1 MKKYLL
7 LTISTLISLSFNL
20 FADWIPITLEA
31 PTKPSI
37 NAVSSNIQT
46 TIVNFNLSGFY
57 LNTVQTPNGEA
68 SIATVDMASQIL
80 EEGAPDLAKLDA
92 SIIIPDEAEMQINV
106 LSSSFRDYPN
116 ITIAPSKGNLT
127 RDIDP
132 NTVPY
137 RWGSIYEVDRFYPE
151 ILTDMREPYILKDYR
166 GQTILTYPFQYNP
179 VTKVLRVYYDM
190 TVEVSVLNQTGGLNQ
205 KNRNEN
211 STIINTQF
219 KGIYKNHFI
228 NFFATHTRYTPVEE
242 QGRMIVISHGPFM
255 EAMQPFVNWKNQKGI
270 PTTIVNVSTIG
281 NNTTAIKNY
290 IQTEYNLNDGLA
302 FILLIGD
309 GTQIATPSAA
319 GGSSDPSY
327 ALLEGNDNYP
337 DIFVGRFSA
346 ENVTQVQTQVTKTVH
361 YERDLV
367 SGDWL
372 KKGMGIA
379 SSEGAGIGDNG
390 EADWV
395 HMDII
400 RNKLLDY
407 TYSTVDQVYANNG
420 GNATM
425 ITNNVNYGRSE
436 ICYCGH
442 GSATTWVTTGY
453 SNSNVNALTNDWK
466 LPYIHSVAC
475 VNGQFANTTC
485 FAEAWL
491 RATNNSNGNPT
502 GAVAMYA
509 SSINQSWAP
518 PMRGQD
524 EYIDLF
530 VDEEMSSIAGL
541 WYNSSCGMID
551 AYGTDGAN
559 MYKTWHIFGDPS
571 LQVKTDTLSQIAAS
585 YLPNI
590 MIGMENFEITT
601 DAPNSLV
608 CLSSNNEIIAY
619 GYADNSGFIN
629 LDLINL
635 PDEPTDLLL
644 TITALNRITVV
655 DTVEL
660 IPSNVPFLL
669 FNSFSINDS
678 ETGNGNGQTDYGE
691 NLKLTVNLRNV
702 GSLPA
707 DSVSVTLSS
716 DSPFITF
723 VEGTANYLSIAS
735 DSIYGLPDGFE
746 ITLNKNVPDM
756 EPILINIQSVCQDTL
771 IWNSSF
777 QLIAHSPVLNLEI
790 ISVLDEEGNN
800 NGKLDIGETAQVT
813 IQIKNNGTSDICNA
827 VANLNSVYEFLEI
840 EEEIFN
846 YDTIAANT
854 SKIGTWNITISEDA
868 STADFADFSL
878 NIIEDEEIFLEE
890 NFYLIIGQ
898 IPVLVLDLDN
908 NNNSG
913 TAIHSAIST
922 LGIQAVYS
930 TTFPADLNIYK
941 SIFVCL
947 GTSPQNH
954 ELTLSEG
961 ARLANYLNNGNCLYM
976 EGADTWYEDQTTAV
990 HQMFKI
996 QGISDGGNDISTIN
1010 GQINSFTEGMAFPYS
1025 GDNSYIDRIN
1035 AVAPAFSIFKNQ
1047 YPLYTCAVAYNQG
1060 TYKTIGSSFEF
1071 GGLVNSEFPS
1081 TKSNLVIKYLEFF
1094 DLIETESMD
1103 LDLANGWNMISI
1115 YLEPRPTDIDS
1126 ILSSIRSDIRI
1137 MKNSLGQT
1145 YIPAYNINTL
1155 GEWNIKQGYMI
1166 YTTDDVSVSIQG
1178 YKIAPEFQT
1187 ISLPGG
1193 WRLIPYLRDNP
1204 MDIAEAL
1211 SSIVDNI
1218 IIVKNQDG
1226 GIFVPL
1232 YNINTIGNMQALSSY
1247 NLCVSEASDLVYP
1260 ANNSSRRVI
1269 FDENKILKPKN
1280 KVIFTDNSMVAILD
1294 FNENYE
1300 GKEIGAFNSEG
1311 KLVGASVV
1319 QNGKAA
1325 IVIYG
1330 KDEFTEEA
1338 ASDGELITFRD
1349 VNENN
1354 NFSFEFN
1361 NITDV
1366 ISGNEIKRISYK
1378 KDAAYAAKVILEEGI
1393 SNETPVK
1400 ALPNPANNSFKLE
1413 FNLIEVGNYE
1423 ILIYSST
1430 GILIDKISKNFTN
1443 SGFNYFNYNS
1453 NQLATGLYN
1462 VIIRGANYQ
1471 ESCKVLIAR

>member
-1 MKKYLL
+1 MNRILI
-7 LTISTLISLSFNL
+7 LTIISLLSFTYNL
-20 FADWIPITLEA
+20 FAEWIPITSVSPA
-31 PTKPSI
+31 KPSI
-37 NAVSSNIQT
+37 TAVSSNIQT
-46 TIVNFNLSGFY
+46 TVVNFNLSGFY
-57 LNTVQTPNGEA
+57 LNSVQTPNGEA

-80 EEGAPDLAKLDA
+80 EEAAPDLAKLDA
-92 SIIIPDEAEMQINV
+92 SIIIPDEAEMQINL
-106 LSSSFRDYPN
+106 LSSSFRDFPN
-116 ITIAPSKGNLT
+116 VIIAPSKGNFT

-132 NTVPY
+132 STVPY
-137 RWGSIYEVDRFYPE
+137 RWGRVYQMDRFYPE
-151 ILTDMREPYILKDYR
+151 ILTDMREPYIMKDYR

-179 VTKVLRVYYDM
+179 VTRVLRVYYDM
-190 TVEVSVLNQTGGLNQ
+190 TVEVSVLNQTGGWNQ
-205 KNRNEN
+205 KNRVER
-211 STIINTQF
+211 SPKINTQF
-219 KGIYKNHFI
+219 KGIYKNHFL
-228 NFFATHTRYTPVEE
+228 NFFATQTRYTPVEE

-255 EAMQPFVNWKNQKGI
+255 EAVQPFVNWKNQKGI
-270 PTTIVNVSTIG
+270 PTTIVNVTTIG
-281 NNTTAIKNY
+281 NNTTSIKNY
-290 IQTEYNLNDGLA
+290 IQTQYDLNDGLT
-302 FILLIGD
+302 FVLLVGD
-309 GTQIATPSAA
+309 ATQIVTPSAA

-346 ENVTQVQTQVTKTVH
+346 ENVTQVQTQVTKTIH

-400 RNKLLDY
+400 RGKLLDY

-453 SNSNVNALTNDWK
+453 SNTNVNALTNDWK

-475 VNGQFANTTC
+475 VNGQFSGTTC

-524 EYIDLF
+524 EYIDIF
-530 VDEEMSSIAGL
+530 VDEEMSSIGGL
-541 WYNSSCGMID
+541 WYNSSCGMMD

-608 CLSSNNEIIAY
+608 CLSNNNEIIAY
-619 GYADNSGFIN
+619 GYTDNSGFIDLN
-629 LDLINL
+629 LINL
-635 PDEPTDLLL
+635 PDEPTDLIL
-644 TITALNRITVV
+644 TITALNRVTLV

-678 ETGNGNGQTDYGE
+678 ETGNGNGQADYGE
-691 NLKLTVNLRNV
+691 NVKLTVNLRNV

-723 VEGTANYLSIAS
+723 VEGTANYVSIAP

-746 ITLNKNVPDM
+746 ILLNKNVPDM
-756 EPILINIQSVCQDTL
+756 EPILISIQSVCQDTL

-777 QLIAHSPVLNLEI
+777 QIIAHAPVLQLEV
-790 ISVLDEEGNN
+790 ISVLDPEGNS
-800 NGKLDIGETAQVT
+800 NGKLDAGETAQLT
-813 IQIKNNGTSDICNA
+813 IQIKNNGSSDICNA
-827 VANLNSVYEFLEI
+827 VANLSSVYELLEI
-840 EEEIFN
+840 EEGIFN

-854 SKIGTWNITISEDA
+854 SKIGTWNITVSPNA
-868 STADFADFSL
+868 NTADIADFSL
-878 NIIEDEEIFLEE
+878 NILEDEENFLEE

-908 NNNSG
+908 NHNSG
-913 TAIHSAIST
+913 TVIHSAIST

-930 TTFPADLNIYK
+930 TTFPTDLNIYK

-954 ELTLSEG
+954 ELTLTQG
-961 ARLANYLNNGNCLYM
+961 ARLANYLNNGNYLYM

-990 HQMFKI
+990 HQLFNI
-996 QGISDGGNDISTIN
+996 QGVSDGGNDISTIN
-1010 GQINSFTEGMAFPYS
+1010 GQNSRFTEGMVFSYS
-1025 GDNSYIDRIN
+1025 GENAYIDRIN
-1035 AVAPAFSIFKNQ
+1035 AVAPAYSILKNQ

-1071 GGLVNSEFPS
+1071 AGLVNSEFPS
-1081 TKSNLVIKYLEFF
+1081 TKSNLIIKYLEFF
-1094 DLIETESMD
+1094 DLIETES
-1103 LDLANGWNMISI
+1103 LDLNMNNGWNMVSI
-1115 YLEPRPTDIDS
+1115 YLEPRPTQVADIFS
-1126 ILSSIRSDIRI
+1126 NVSNDIRI
-1137 MKNSLGQT
+1137 MKNGLGQL
-1145 YIPAYNINTL
+1145 YIPQYDINTI
-1155 GEWNIKQGYMI
+1155 GEWNTNIGYLI
-1166 YTTDDVSVSIQG
+1166 YATDDFSLNIQG
-1178 YKIAPEFQT
+1178 YKLAPEFNT
-1187 ISLPGG
+1187 ITIPVG

-1204 MDIAEAL
+1204 MNAVVAL
-1211 SSIVDNI
+1211 SSITENI
-1218 IIVKNQDG
+1218 VIAKSQNG
-1226 GIFVPL
+1226 GIYAPL
-1232 YNINTIGNMQALSSY
+1232 YNINTIGNLQPLSAY
-1247 NLCVSEASDLVYP
+1247 YIYVSELSGLVYP
-1260 ANNSSRRVI
+1260 ANNSGRKAT
-1269 FDENKILKPKN
+1269 FDENVVLQPQN
-1280 KVIFTDNSMVAILD
+1280 KVNPTDNSMVAIIEL
-1294 FNENYE
+1294 NENFD
-1300 GKEIGAFNSEG
+1300 GKEIGAFSSDGN
-1311 KLVGASVV
+1311 LVGATVV

-1325 IVIYG
+1325 LIIYG
-1330 KDEFTEEA
+1330 EDEFNKQA
-1338 ASDGELITFRD
+1338 ASDGEHITFRTLT
-1349 VNENN
+1349 ESN
-1354 NFSFEFN
+1354 NFSVKINNAFDIINKDEFAQ
-1361 NITDV
+1361 ITY
-1366 ISGNEIKRISYK
+1366 N
-1378 KDAAYAAKVILEEGI
+1378 KDAVLSAKAVLNESI
-1393 SNETPVK
+1393 SNEEQVK
-1400 ALPNPANNSFKLE
+1400 ALPNPASNSINLE
-1413 FNLIEVGNYE
+1413 FILNDADNYE
-1423 ILIYSST
+1423 ILIYSSN
-1430 GILIDKISKNFTN
+1430 GMLIDKISDYSAK
-1443 SGFNYFNYNS
+1443 SGVNYFNYNS
-1453 NQLATGLYN
+1453 SHLSSGLYN
-1462 VIIRGANYQ
+1462 VIIRGTNYL
-1471 ESCKVLIAR
+1471 ESCKVVIVR